1 MTEWLVLCP
10 QYVPVKGDSVIGV
23 VTARSGDIFKV
34 DCGASEQASLSYLAF
49 EGATKRNR
57 PNVQVSTDP
66 SVFKCESSHLK
77 GVIK

>member
-1 MTEWLVLCP
+1 MLCL

-23 VTARSGDIFKV
+23 VTARSGDVFKV

-57 PNVQVSTDP
+57 PNVQVSTAL
-66 SVFKCESSHLK
+66 SECEANHWYLLAALF
-77 GVIK
+77 I